1 MFYFRE
7 DHGDGLILHV
17 QCIHQVC
24 SNLRENSW
32 TFFFLLEVLIDSKVE
47 EETRAEWKKSLASW
61 SDGK

>member
-1 MFYFRE
+1 M
-7 DHGDGLILHV
+7 
-17 QCIHQVC
+17 C

-47 EETRAEWKKSLASW
+47 EETRAEWKKNLASW